1 MSERGAEAAAWY
13 PYKEGQTLG
22 LPASENGLVIRD
34 EEYSEGAL
42 VTLERDSP
50 TAPFAITCGLYGWM
64 VHTCWFSTAT
74 EAQEAFEEIK
84 TALGKMADMIPY
96 NDDPAADE
104 KMKPIFEGIEQLV
117 QRF

>member
-1 MSERGAEAAAWY
+1 MSERNAEAAAWY

-22 LPASENGLVIRD
+22 LPASENGIVIRD

-50 TAPFAITCGLYGWM
+50 TAPFAITFGLYGLM
-64 VHTCWFSTAT
+64 VHTCYFSTLAD
-74 EAQEAFEEIK
+74 AQQAFEEIK

-96 NDDPAADE
+96 DDDPEAYE
-104 KMKPIFEGIEQLV
+104 KMEPVFEMIRQLV